1 MRPANYWE
9 VELDPPKGASP
20 GLRAVV
26 AAADQ
31 AIQNCAD
38 LLATGDGQEARNMLK
53 LFEEKK
59 LVDPGDN
66 SLMTTGYKDKVVRID
81 DVRRDLE
88 RQHQEVNLAAGAT
101 YDTSSAAFGAIK
113 TEAEQL
119 EAALKVPYRL
129 REDGTLPPNTEFELL
144 EVILDSVDYVYAQ
157 AQGASDTAVLDAGS
171 VQTSTPNY
179 GSAMPSFPVTGT
191 PDSGESQDEGP
202 GSNYAGPAS
211 AADYARYPGSMTI
224 DQAIEGALD
233 ALGITDPEARENWIR
248 GYRVLIERESGG
260 DPNIRN
266 DWDSNADIGQNSRG
280 LTQTIPSTFEAYHQA
295 GTSTNI
301 YDPVAN
307 VAASM
312 NYVMDRYDVARDGS
326 NLQAAVQ
333 QADPG
338 RPPKGY

>member
-1 MRPANYWE
+1 MKPANYWE
-9 VELDPPKGASP
+9 VKLEPPKGASA

-26 AAADQ
+26 DAADQ

-59 LVDPGDN
+59 LVEPGDN
-66 SLMTTGYKDKVVRID
+66 SLMAADYKDKMWRID
-81 DVRRDLE
+81 EVRRDLE
-88 RQHQEVNLAAGAT
+88 QQHQAVNLTAGAT

-113 TEAEQL
+113 TEAQQL
-119 EAALKVPYRL
+119 EAALKAPYRL
-129 REDGTLPPNTEFELL
+129 REDGTLPPNTEYELL
-144 EVILDSVDYVYAQ
+144 EVILDSVEYVYAQ
-157 AQGASDTAVLDAGS
+157 AQGASDTAMRDAGS

-179 GSAMPSFPVTGT
+179 GSAAPSFPVAGS
-191 PDSGESQDEGP
+191 PDYGP
-202 GSNYAGPAS
+202 AGDDAPEANYEGPAS
-211 AADYARYPGSMTI
+211 EADYARYPGSMTI

-233 ALGITDPEARENWIR
+233 ALGITDPEARENWMR

-260 DPNIRN
+260 DPNIIN
-266 DWDSNADIGQNSRG
+266 NWDSNAASGQNSRG
-280 LTQTIPSTFEAYHQA
+280 LTQTIPSTFEAYHQP

-312 NYVMDRYDVARDGS
+312 NYVMDRYDVSPDGS
-326 NLQAAVQ
+326 NLQQNVQ

-338 RPPKGY
+338 RPAKGY